1 MTNDSTN
8 GMNPAAKAETTAT
21 DNATDSA
28 ATNASA
34 TTSATASASSDSSY
48 TPDYVEKR
56 TEMLS
61 EQKKAAKTIR
71 IADTIAETVAHSEE
85 ATEIEHLKKVR
96 LGLNIAL
103 VVEFFLL
110 WAFVTT
116 ALVTKTVWVILP
128 PVIVMVATAIYQKH
142 VGKQLDET
150 NAALERVRTEA
161 RRKLEPQAVRNSHGG
176 FLTA

>member
-8 GMNPAAKAETTAT
+8 GTNPAAQAETTDA

-28 ATNASA
+28 AA
-34 TTSATASASSDSSY
+34 TTSATASDSSDSSY

-85 ATEIEHLKKVR
+85 ATEIERLKKVR

-116 ALVTKTVWVILP
+116 ALVTKTVWVVLP

>member
-8 GMNPAAKAETTAT
+8 GTNPAAQAETTAA

-28 ATNASA
+28 AA

-85 ATEIEHLKKVR
+85 ATEIERLKKVR

-116 ALVTKTVWVILP
+116 ALVTKTVWVVLP